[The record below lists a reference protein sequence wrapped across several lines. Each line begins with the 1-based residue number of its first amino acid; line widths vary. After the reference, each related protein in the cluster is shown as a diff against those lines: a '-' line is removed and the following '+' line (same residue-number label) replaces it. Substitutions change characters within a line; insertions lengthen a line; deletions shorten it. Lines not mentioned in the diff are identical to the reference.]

1 MLDIDKWQEISSN
14 LWQHKLRT
22 FMIAILVSWGIF
34 MLVFLLGAG
43 KGLQNGVER
52 QFQGFAKNTMW
63 IWTWK
68 TAMAYN
74 GLPPGRV
81 INLDLDDYQQIKTK
95 LKGIEEITPRL
106 GLWGTLVNRKEKN
119 GSYNVLGIDAS
130 YFKIA
135 QLELL
140 QGRYINESDVKE
152 KKKTIVIGKIVA
164 ENLFKPDE
172 EILGQYLN
180 IKGVYFKIVGVFASK
195 SFGEEA
201 KDDEEAI
208 FLSYSAVQQ
217 SFNFGNRIGNLIV
230 SIADGYDSEDIKIE
244 IKKVLNAN
252 HRIHPDDDMAI
263 GAWSSQAQFK
273 IFNGLFMGINGF
285 IIFVALGTIFAGM
298 IAISVI
304 MMITVKERT
313 REIGVRKALGATP
326 SSIVLL
332 IMQEAL
338 FINIISGIFG
348 LIAGVFLIDKLGQV
362 LETMGFENEYF
373 YNPEVDL
380 SVAVAALFALIL
392 SGLLAGLFPAI
403 NAAKIKPI
411 EALRAD

>member
-1 MLDIDKWQEISSN
+1 
-14 LWQHKLRT
+14 
-22 FMIAILVSWGIF
+22 
-34 MLVFLLGAG
+34 
-43 KGLQNGVER
+43 
-52 QFQGFAKNTMW
+52 
-63 IWTWK
+63 
-68 TAMAYN
+68 
-74 GLPPGRV
+74 
-81 INLDLDDYQQIKTK
+81 
-95 LKGIEEITPRL
+95 
-106 GLWGTLVNRKEKN
+106 
-119 GSYNVLGIDAS
+119 
-130 YFKIA
+130 
-135 QLELL
+135 
-140 QGRYINESDVKE
+140 
-152 KKKTIVIGKIVA
+152 
-164 ENLFKPDE
+164 
-172 EILGQYLN
+172 
-180 IKGVYFKIVGVFASK
+180 
-195 SFGEEA
+195 
-201 KDDEEAI
+201 
-208 FLSYSAVQQ
+208 
-217 SFNFGNRIGNLIV
+217 
-230 SIADGYDSEDIKIE
+230 
-244 IKKVLNAN
+244 
-252 HRIHPDDDMAI
+252 
-263 GAWSSQAQFK
+263 
-273 IFNGLFMGINGF
+273 
-285 IIFVALGTIFAGM
+285 M